1 MLLPSVFGED
11 LFDDLF
17 DGFTRPVKKTNY
29 MSFPASSVMKTDVKE
44 HEGGFELSIDVPGYK
59 KDELKAEL
67 SDGYLTISAHKE
79 DKKEDKKDGEY
90 VRRERYTGTMS
101 RSFYV
106 GEALKKEDIHAHFED
121 GVLTLVIPKKE
132 LEEEKP
138 KEEYIAIE

>member
-17 DGFTRPVKKTNY
+17 DGFARPVKKTNY
-29 MSFPASSVMKTDVKE
+29 MSFPASTVMKTDVKE
-44 HEGGFELSIDVPGYK
+44 HENGFELTIDVPGYK

-79 DKKEDKKDGEY
+79 DKKDDKKDGEY
-90 VRRERYTGTMS
+90 IRRERYVGTMS